1 VIPVDVGESENS
13 VEVPEPQVV
22 LQEKDL
28 AEKIESGVFDD
39 ADEGKDENEPSVDTK
54 NIEQE
59 GDAVPSDNVVK
70 GEGESIQ
77 VSEIKKDAVETEV
90 EPSKEIVEI
99 EAEPSKETVVS
110 EAEPSTETVDSEVEA
125 SNNAVQSVADSSV
138 DVPDLKTNVVNREA
152 EPSIEAEPSVEVKP
166 PVEAEHPVEAKTS
179 VEAEISTEGEGSNPT
194 AEDLKTYQEASAAD
208 ATDAQNLGTEVVR
221 KPFYWLIRV
230 PRYDDDENIKEQIE
244 HAKQQVEEKTKIRDE
259 IRAESHAKRVSNRNN
274 ILECHCFDW

>member
-1 VIPVDVGESENS
+1 
-13 VEVPEPQVV
+13 
-22 LQEKDL
+22 
-28 AEKIESGVFDD
+28 
-39 ADEGKDENEPSVDTK
+39 
-54 NIEQE
+54 
-59 GDAVPSDNVVK
+59 
-70 GEGESIQ
+70 
-77 VSEIKKDAVETEV
+77 
-90 EPSKEIVEI
+90 
-99 EAEPSKETVVS
+99 VVS

-194 AEDLKTYQEASAAD
+194 AEDLKTSQEASAAD

-230 PRYDDDENIKEQIE
+230 PRYDDDENIREQIE

-259 IRAESHAKRVSNRNN
+259 IRAESQAKRALCKEYGQEFRAALQEERAARELLKAKRQEMDSVQSTMSRLNN
-274 ILECHCFDW
+274 AISVGDIDGKVCFQFFFSRYLSGFDSSVCFVVLTPLDL